1 MWKKIKLI
9 IYICENRKN
18 MYQELLLKQIR
29 NKIGNKSLND
39 EVANILNI
47 SYDAAHRR
55 TSLKAKFS
63 FEEALEL
70 AQYYQISLDGFL
82 TSDHQILVRKTK
94 AVTET
99 GDLQSFF
106 KHNLHVF
113 ENLPLSEAM
122 TIYYSAKDIPFFYTL
137 SDTLLSRF
145 KIYVWMNLLNAKQVF
160 IPFMQFSPPDFAPD
174 TKELRKKYEEQQVI
188 ELWNDMTASSIL
200 QQISYYHD
208 TGLLQKQ
215 EAYIILDELKELII
229 YIEQKTEN
237 NPRFHLYEN
246 ELMHLSNDIFFHHPQ
261 QSLFAIPTNMFGY
274 ILINDAKT
282 CHETQNYFEHQIKNS
297 KSLNTSGNRDRKIFF
312 NRIYQQIAAL
322 KRNISGE
329 K

>member
-1 MWKKIKLI
+1 
-9 IYICENRKN
+9 

-29 NKIGNKSLND
+29 KKIGDRSLND
-39 EVANILNI
+39 EIANILNI

-70 AQYYQISLDGFL
+70 ARYYQISLDQFQV
-82 TSDHQILVRKTK
+82 SDHQIVARKTS
-94 AVTET
+94 AVTQTE
-99 GDLQSFF
+99 DLESFF
-106 KHNLHVF
+106 RNNLKVF
-113 ENLPLSEAM
+113 ENLPLNSEM

-160 IPFMQFSPPDFAPD
+160 IPFLDFSPPDFELD
-174 TKELRKKYEEQQVI
+174 SKELRKIYEEQNVI
-188 ELWNDMTASSIL
+188 ELWNDMTVSSVL
-200 QQISYYHD
+200 QQVMYYTE
-208 TGLLQKQ
+208 TGLLKRN
-215 EAYIILDELKELII
+215 EAGIILQELKELIEH
-229 YIEQKTEN
+229 IEQKTES
-237 NPRFHLYEN
+237 NPKFHLYEN

-274 ILINDAKT
+274 LLINDDKT
-282 CHETQNYFEHQIKNS
+282 CKETQNYFEHQIKNS

-312 NRIYQQIAAL
+312 NKIYLQIEDLQQKIAL
-322 KRNISGE
+322 
-329 K
+329 